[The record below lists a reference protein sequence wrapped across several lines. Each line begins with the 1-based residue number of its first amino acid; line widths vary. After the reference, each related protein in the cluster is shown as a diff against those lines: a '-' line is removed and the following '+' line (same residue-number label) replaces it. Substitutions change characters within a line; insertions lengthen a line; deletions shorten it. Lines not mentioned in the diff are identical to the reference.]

1 LDEGEKD
8 AKGRRNVS
16 VVFDTETLLAF
27 YLGEPGGKKVERRL
41 AKIMEGEI
49 KGYLNVINLTELYYI
64 LYRRNPDLAEE
75 KERNLRGYG
84 LEIVPVDDDE
94 LWKEA
99 AKTKGRHTL
108 SLADAFAVATAKV
121 KKANL
126 LVGQDAEFRN
136 VGVSIERIT

>member
-1 LDEGEKD
+1 
-8 AKGRRNVS
+8 VS

-27 YLGEPGGKKVERRL
+27 YLGEPDGKKVERRL

-49 KGYLNVINLTELYYI
+49 KGYLNIINLTELYYI

-99 AKTKGRHTL
+99 AKTKGRHIL

-126 LVGQDAEFRN
+126 LVGRDAEFRN

>member
-1 LDEGEKD
+1 L
-8 AKGRRNVS
+8 NVAS
-16 VVFDTETLLAF
+16 ATETLLAF

-49 KGYLNVINLTELYYI
+49 KGYLNIINLTELYYI

-99 AKTKGRHTL
+99 AKTKGTHTL

-126 LVGQDAEFRN
+126 LVGRDVEFRN
-136 VGVSIERIT
+136 VGVSIEQIT

>member
-1 LDEGEKD
+1 
-8 AKGRRNVS
+8 VS

-27 YLGEPGGKKVERRL
+27 YLGEHGGKNVERHL
-41 AKIMEGEI
+41 TKIMKGEI
-49 KGYLNVINLTELYYI
+49 KGYLNIINLTELYYI
-64 LYRRNPDLAEE
+64 LYRRNPNLAEE

-99 AKTKGRHTL
+99 AKTKGTHTL

-126 LVGQDAEFRN
+126 LVGRDVEFRN
-136 VGVSIERIT
+136 VGVSIEQIT

>member
-1 LDEGEKD
+1 M
-8 AKGRRNVS
+8 S
-16 VVFDTETLLAF
+16 IVFDTEALLAF
-27 YLGEPGGKKVERRL
+27 YLGEQGGKEVEKRL
-41 AKIMEGEI
+41 VKIMKGEI
-49 KGYLNVINLTELYYI
+49 RGYLNLINLTELYYI
-64 LYRRNPDLAEE
+64 LYRRSPDLAEE

-84 LEIVPVDDDE
+84 LEIVPVDDNG

-126 LVGQDAEFRN
+126 LVGRDAEFDSID
-136 VGVSIERIT
+136 VSIERIS

>member
-8 AKGRRNVS
+8 AKRRRNVS
-16 VVFDTETLLAF
+16 VVFDTETLLTF
-27 YLGEPGGKKVERRL
+27 YLGEPDGKNVERHL
-41 AKIMEGEI
+41 TKIMKRKI
-49 KGYLNVINLTELYYI
+49 KGYLNIINLTEFYYI
-64 LYRRNPDLAEE
+64 LYRKSPNLAEE

-99 AKTKGRHTL
+99 AKNKERHTL
-108 SLADAFAVATAKV
+108 SLADAFAVATANV

-126 LVGQDAEFRN
+126 LVGRDAEFRN
-136 VGVSIERIT
+136 VGVSR

>member
-1 LDEGEKD
+1 
-8 AKGRRNVS
+8 
-16 VVFDTETLLAF
+16 
-27 YLGEPGGKKVERRL
+27 LGEPGGKKVERRL

-49 KGYLNVINLTELYYI
+49 KGYLNIINLTDLFYI

-84 LEIVPVDDDE
+84 LGIVPVDDDE
-94 LWKEA
+94 LWKGA

-126 LVGQDAEFRN
+126 LVGRDVEFRN
-136 VGVSIERIT
+136 VGVSIEQIT